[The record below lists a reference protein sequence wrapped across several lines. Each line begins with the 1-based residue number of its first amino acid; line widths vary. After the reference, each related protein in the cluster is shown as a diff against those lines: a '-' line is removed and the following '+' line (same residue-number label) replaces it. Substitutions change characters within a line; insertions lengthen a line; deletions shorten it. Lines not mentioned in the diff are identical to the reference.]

1 MPTLDDFAAL
11 LGERFDL
18 QVDDA
23 ASLPVELVEAQPLGG
38 AAFGGRQAFSLL
50 FNAPAT
56 PLLPQRIYRLA
67 HARLPALDIFLVPVG
82 ADAAGGRYQAIFS

>member
-38 AAFGGRQAFSLL
+38 AAIDGRQPFSLL

-82 ADAAGGRYQAIFS
+82 ADASGARYQAIFS